1 MTTNFNQD
9 GAIYTPIE
17 TSKYGKEQ
25 IEFIKRNQHRALRFF
40 IPGIDKY
47 FAPILPGQ
55 ACAVIAQTSN
65 YKTGFMYA
73 WEDHAA
79 RQLETEGR
87 RDEIILHVSVE
98 ETIEEQAYLLLG
110 IETGEDAGDLARGEV
125 QDWGRLEAAAI
136 KIGTIP
142 IYRIGDS
149 LARADEF
156 PNLYLTNIFRAI
168 KHLRDVILEERKQIA
183 AIFFD
188 YLQAFPFDPEI
199 KNVPN
204 IEVQRRL
211 QVREDV
217 YRLRRCA
224 TFFNCPVVVNVQAKQ
239 ILSDAP
245 SKAMY
250 IPGKYDGEE
259 SSAIGQRFQRVIS
272 LWMPKMNW
280 PVGSKVEYGDI
291 GYMVDENLLWVKVCK
306 QQGRLPSGRSW
317 PCRVDFQRNRIL
329 VSSEM

>member
-1 MTTNFNQD
+1 MSTEFSPD
-9 GAIYTPIE
+9 VAIYTPIE
-17 TSKYGKEQ
+17 AAKYGKAQ
-25 IEFIKRNQHRALRFF
+25 IEFIKRNQHRALHFF
-40 IPGIDKY
+40 IPGIDRY
-47 FAPILPGQ
+47 FAPVLPGQ
-55 ACAVIAQTSN
+55 AVAVIAQTSN

-73 WEDHAA
+73 WEEFAA
-79 RQLETEGR
+79 RQLESEG
-87 RDEIILHVSVE
+87 RDEIIIHVSVE

-110 IETGEDAGDLARGEV
+110 IETGEDAGELARGEV

-149 LARADEF
+149 LARAEEF
-156 PNLYLTNIFRAI
+156 QNLYLTNIFKAI
-168 KHLRDVILEERKQIA
+168 KHLRDVILEEKKQIA

-204 IEVQRRL
+204 IEAQRRL

-224 TFFNCPVVVNVQAKQ
+224 TYFNCPIVVNVQAKQ

-259 SSAIGQRFQRVIS
+259 SSSIGQRFQRVIG

-280 PVGSKVEYGDI
+280 PIGSSVEYGDVR
-291 GYMVDENLLWVKVCK
+291 YTVDENLLWVKVSK

-317 PCRVDFQRNRIL
+317 ACRVNFQLNKIL
-329 VSSEM
+329 VSTDL